1 MPDRPDSLSA
11 SRFNDFEKLVDA
23 MSVLLDGSGYRDCE
37 EAVVRFAT
45 AERLEAHMCTV
56 TTPAP
61 RLWDMSGT
69 KVRSFGPILAYRE
82 SALGLRRCCE

>member
-1 MPDRPDSLSA
+1 MPDRPDSLNA

-23 MSVLLDGSGYRDCE
+23 MSVLLDGSGYRDCG
-37 EAVVRFAT
+37 FST

-61 RLWDMSGT
+61 RLLDMSGT